1 MELIFQCFATA
12 FTLTYFAIP
21 SIVKIAVDKNL
32 MDNPG
37 ERSSHQ
43 VSTPSLGGIAIFS
56 GVIFA
61 IVMWAPTMVF
71 SKVQYLLGAFIII
84 FLIGAKDDIAPVS
97 PAKKMLAQVGAATI
111 IVLNSNVELRSFY
124 GLLGIHN
131 SLHPWFYLII
141 SIFTILVLINAFN
154 LIDGIDGLAAGVGAL
169 ICTTLGCWF
178 YLTGQIEFTVVA
190 FATVGGILAF
200 LRYNISPA
208 QIFMGDT
215 GSLLIGM
222 ICAILIVKFIDSN
235 YNLPA
240 DHGYRFQGGP
250 AVAIGVMIIPIF
262 DTLRVFITRMM
273 RGISPFKP
281 DRRHIHHLLV
291 DVGFNHMEAT
301 AILVFVNSCFILF
314 VFSFHALLN
323 MHWMILIMGLV
334 AGALTYYLHKRV
346 RELNQAKAQFQ
357 NEVTI

>member
-1 MELIFQCFATA
+1 MELILPCFATA
-12 FTLTYFAIP
+12 FTLTHFAIP
-21 SIVKIAVDKNL
+21 SIIKIALDKNL

-37 ERSSHQ
+37 ERSSHE
-43 VSTPSLGGIAIFS
+43 VSTPSLGGIAIFA

-61 IVMWAPTMVF
+61 IFMWAPTTVF
-71 SKVQYLLGAFIII
+71 SQVQYLLGAFIII

-97 PAKKMLAQVGAATI
+97 PWKKLGAQVFASTI
-111 IVLNSNVELRSFY
+111 IVLKTNVQLHSFY
-124 GLLGIHN
+124 GLLGVHN
-131 SLHPWFYLII
+131 SLPPWVYLII

-154 LIDGIDGLAAGVGAL
+154 LIDGIDGLAACIGAL
-169 ICTTLGCWF
+169 ICTVLGCWF
-178 YLTGQIEFTVVA
+178 YLTGQTEFTVVA
-190 FATVGGILAF
+190 FATLGAILAF

-222 ICAILIVKFIDSN
+222 ICAVLIVKFIDSN
-235 YNLPA
+235 YHLPV
-240 DHGYRFQGGP
+240 GNSFRFQGGP
-250 AVAIGVMIIPIF
+250 AVAIGIMIIPIF

-314 VFSFHALLN
+314 VFSFHTLLN
-323 MHWMILIMGLV
+323 MHWIILIMGLV
-334 AGALTYYLHKRV
+334 AGALTYYLHKRL
-346 RELNQAKAQFQ
+346 RALNQAKLQLK
-357 NEVTI
+357 ESL

>member
-12 FTLTYFAIP
+12 FTLTFLAIP
-21 SIVKIAVDKNL
+21 SIVKIALDKNL
-32 MDNPG
+32 MDDPG
-37 ERSSHQ
+37 ERSSHD
-43 VSTPSLGGIAIFS
+43 VSTPSLGGIAIFA

-61 IVMWAPTMVF
+61 IVMWAPTVVF
-71 SKVQYLLGAFIII
+71 SQVQYLLGAFIII

-97 PAKKMLAQVGAATI
+97 PTKKLLAQVGAATI
-111 IVLNSNVELRSFY
+111 IVLKSNVQLHSFY
-124 GLLGIHN
+124 GLLGVHN
-131 SLHPWFYLII
+131 SLHPWFYLVV

-154 LIDGIDGLAAGVGAL
+154 LIDGINGLAACIGAL
-169 ICTTLGCWF
+169 ICTVLGCWF
-178 YLTGQIEFTVVA
+178 YLTRQMEFTVVA
-190 FATVGGILAF
+190 FATVGGIMAF

-222 ICAILIVKFIDSN
+222 ICSILIVKFIDTN
-235 YNLPA
+235 YNLPRG
-240 DHGYRFQGGP
+240 DVYRFEGGP
-250 AVAIGVMIIPIF
+250 AVAIGIMIIPIF

-291 DVGFNHMEAT
+291 DSGCSHMEAT

-314 VFSFHALLN
+314 VFSVHKLLN
-323 MHWMILIMGLV
+323 MHWIILIMGFL
-334 AGALTYYLHKRV
+334 AGALTYFLHRKV
-346 RELNQAKAQFQ
+346 VALNQAKLQFK
-357 NEVTI
+357 ESL

>member
-1 MELIFQCFATA
+1 MELILQCFATA

-21 SIVKIAVDKNL
+21 SIIKIALDKNL

-37 ERSSHQ
+37 ERSSHD
-43 VSTPSLGGIAIFS
+43 VSTPSLGGIAIFA

-61 IVMWAPTMVF
+61 IVMWAPTVVF

-97 PAKKMLAQVGAATI
+97 PSKKLLAQVGAATI
-111 IVLNSNVELRSFY
+111 IVLNSGVELHSFY

-131 SLHPWFYLII
+131 SLHPLVYLFV

-154 LIDGIDGLAAGVGAL
+154 LIDGINGLAAGIGAL
-169 ICTTLGCWF
+169 ICTVLGCWF
-178 YLTGQIEFTVVA
+178 YFTGQIEFTVVA

-235 YNLPA
+235 YNLSVDNP
-240 DHGYRFQGGP
+240 YRFQGGP
-250 AVAIGVMIIPIF
+250 AVAIGIMIIPVF
-262 DTLRVFITRMM
+262 DTLRVFITRIM

-323 MHWMILIMGLV
+323 MHWIILIMGLV
-334 AGALTYYLHKRV
+334 AGVLTYYLNKRL
-346 RELNQAKAQFQ
+346 RALNEAKLQFK
-357 NEVTI
+357 ESL

>member
-1 MELIFQCFATA
+1 MELILQCFATA

-21 SIVKIAVDKNL
+21 SIIKIALDKNL

-37 ERSSHQ
+37 ERSSHE
-43 VSTPSLGGIAIFS
+43 VSTPSLGGIAIFA

-61 IVMWAPTMVF
+61 IVMWAPTPVF
-71 SKVQYLLGAFIII
+71 SQVQYLLGAFIII

-97 PAKKMLAQVGAATI
+97 PTKKLLAQVGATII
-111 IVLNSNVELRSFY
+111 IVLNSNVELHSFY

-131 SLHPWFYLII
+131 SLHPGFYLFV

-154 LIDGIDGLAAGVGAL
+154 LIDGIDGLAACIGAL
-169 ICTTLGCWF
+169 ICTVLGCWF
-178 YLTGQIEFTVVA
+178 YLTGQMEFTVVA

-222 ICAILIVKFIDSN
+222 ICAILIVKFIDTN
-235 YNLPA
+235 YNLPVDNA
-240 DHGYRFQGGP
+240 YRFQGGP
-250 AVAIGVMIIPIF
+250 AVAIGIMIIPIF

-323 MHWMILIMGLV
+323 MHWIILIMGLV

-346 RELNQAKAQFQ
+346 RTRSQMKNLQFK
-357 NEVTI
+357 ESL